1 MFPNPEIPRIVT
13 AALRGGAGKTL
24 VTVGLVA
31 ALENRGSHVAT
42 FKKGPDYI
50 DAGWLTLA
58 GSGQCRNLDTFLFTP
73 EDVKDSFLQGST
85 GKKLAI
91 IEGNR
96 GLFDGV
102 DLVGSYSTAQ
112 MAKLLKSPV
121 VLILDATKMTRTAA
135 ALVKGCLAL
144 DPELHLKAVI
154 LNRTAGHRHEKIL
167 KEAIENAC
175 PVEVIGSIR
184 KLDLENFPQRHL
196 GLLPVPEHPGALEFV
211 RNVARVIERSVD
223 LEKLLSLS
231 REAGRLTLPEKSFQ
245 HPWSIERGSNLRIG
259 IIRDSAFQF
268 YYPENLQALE
278 DCGAEL
284 VTVNSFSSRELP
296 NVDCVYIGGG
306 FPETHAE
313 SLAGNEGFKKS
324 LRLAAERGL
333 PIYAEC
339 GGLMFLCSNLRMDE
353 KVFPMCGVFPVDACM
368 ERKPQ
373 GLGYITVETV
383 ESNPFYPVGLVI
395 TGHEF
400 HYSSLT
406 ESHTQDCR
414 YAFKVLRGIGI
425 DGLRDGIVK
434 YNALG
439 TYLHAH
445 VRGTPMWASCMIREA
460 GQFRRLRINPGDSE
474 CRERAS

>member
-1 MFPNPEIPRIVT
+1 MFTNLEIPRIVT

-24 VTVGLVA
+24 VTVGLIA
-31 ALENRGSHVAT
+31 ALEHRGRRVAT

-85 GKKLAI
+85 GKELAI

-102 DLVGSYSTAQ
+102 DHVGSYSTAE

-121 VLILDATKMTRTAA
+121 ILILDASKMTGTAA
-135 ALVKGCLAL
+135 ALVRGCLAL
-144 DPELHLKAVI
+144 DPELNLKAVI
-154 LNRTAGHRHEKIL
+154 LNRTAGIRHEKIL
-167 KEAIENAC
+167 TEAIENAC
-175 PVEVIGSIR
+175 PVEVIGCIR

-211 RNVARVIERSVD
+211 GNAAKVIEGSVD
-223 LEKLLSLS
+223 LEKLLCLS
-231 REAGRLTLPEKSFQ
+231 GEASRLTLPEKSSQ
-245 HPWSIERGSNLRIG
+245 PWLMERGFNVRIG

-268 YYPENLQALE
+268 YYPENLKALE
-278 DCGAEL
+278 DCGAQL

-296 NVDCVYIGGG
+296 DVDCVYIGGG

-339 GGLMFLCSNLRMDE
+339 GGLMFLSRNLRMDE
-353 KVFPMCGVFPVDACM
+353 KVFPMCGVFPVDAAM

-373 GLGYITVETV
+373 GLGYISVETV
-383 ESNPFYPVGLVI
+383 EPNPFYPVGVVI

-406 ESHTQDCR
+406 ESHTSDCR
-414 YAFKVLRGIGI
+414 YAFKVLRGRGI
-425 DGLRDGIVK
+425 DGMRDGIVK
-434 YNALG
+434 HNTLG

-445 VRGTPMWASCMIREA
+445 VRGTPMWANSIVRQADE
-460 GQFRRLRINPGDSE
+460 FRRLRLDSDDSWSKE
-474 CRERAS
+474 KVS